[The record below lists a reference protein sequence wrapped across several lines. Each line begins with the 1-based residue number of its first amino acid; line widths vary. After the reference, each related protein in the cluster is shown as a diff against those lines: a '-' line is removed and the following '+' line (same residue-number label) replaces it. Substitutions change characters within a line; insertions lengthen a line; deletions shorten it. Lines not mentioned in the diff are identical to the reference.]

1 MNKLNYLFYLL
12 LVLIIILLLNSIFF
26 GENNYSNRNSLVKE
40 NTTQKL
46 KNEAIKKENEIL
58 EFEIKNA
65 QNSNDHVENFARQKL
80 NLTYPE
86 EEFISFEEEKK
97 DDERKYFIGN
107 NCGCRHWKKI

>member
-26 GENNYSNRNSLVKE
+26 GENNYSNRNSLVIE
-40 NTTQKL
+40 NTSQRL
-46 KNEAIKKENEIL
+46 KNESIKKENEIL

-65 QNSNDHVENFARQKL
+65 QNSNDHVENFAREKL

-97 DDERKYFIGN
+97 DDERK
-107 NCGCRHWKKI
+107 

>member
-26 GENNYSNRNSLVKE
+26 GENNYSNRNSLVIE
-40 NTTQKL
+40 NTSQKL
-46 KNEAIKKENEIL
+46 KNEVIKKENEIL

-65 QNSNDHVENFARQKL
+65 QNSNDHVENFAREKL

-97 DDERKYFIGN
+97 DDERK
-107 NCGCRHWKKI
+107 

>member
-26 GENNYSNRNSLVKE
+26 GENNYSNRNSLVIE
-40 NTTQKL
+40 NTAQKL
-46 KNEAIKKENEIL
+46 KNESIKKENEIL

-65 QNSNDHVENFARQKL
+65 QNSNDHVENFAREKL

-97 DDERKYFIGN
+97 DDERK
-107 NCGCRHWKKI
+107 